1 MVIRLLRGNL
11 EINWWLASVEV
22 VVSQA
27 YIVGAVRT
35 PVGRKKGGL
44 SGVHPVDLAAH
55 VLGELVS
62 RTGVDPAAVEDVI
75 MGCVSQIGP
84 QAIDIARNAWLSAGL
99 PESVPGVTIDRQCG
113 SSQQAVH
120 FAAQGVLSGTQDL
133 VVAAGVESMSMV
145 PMGTTVRL
153 PLEAGMALPFGDG
166 WKDRYGDQEISQFR
180 GAQLICEKWGISRG
194 QLEEFALASHQ
205 RAVRAIDEG
214 RFEREIVP
222 VNGVSA
228 DEGPRRDTSLEKMA
242 ALAPLRE
249 GWEITAATASQISD
263 GAAALLVASDTAVR
277 RYGLTPRARI
287 AALAVTGG
295 DPVFMLTAPIPATE
309 QVLDKMGLKVGDIDV
324 FEVNEAFAPVLIAWS
339 RDTGASLDK
348 TNPNGGAIA
357 LGHPL
362 GATGAVLMTKL
373 LHELERTGGRYGL
386 QTMCEGGG
394 QANGTI
400 IERVG

>member
-1 MVIRLLRGNL
+1 VP
-11 EINWWLASVEV
+11 E
-22 VVSQA
+22 A

-35 PVGRKKGGL
+35 PVGTRKGAL
-44 SGVHPVDLAAH
+44 AAVHPADLGAH
-55 VLGELVS
+55 VLRELMQ
-62 RTGVDPAAVEDVI
+62 RTGVDPSAVDDVV
-75 MGCVSQIGP
+75 MGCVNAMGP
-84 QAIDIARNAWLSAGL
+84 QSGCIARTSWLSAGL
-99 PESVPGVTIDRQCG
+99 PQGVPGVTIDRQCG
-113 SSQQAVH
+113 SAQQALH
-120 FAAQGVLSGTQDL
+120 FAAQGVMSGTQDL
-133 VVAAGVESMSMV
+133 VVAAGVENMAMV
-145 PMGTTVRL
+145 PIDANRTMVKQLGANPYGV
-153 PLEAGMALPFGDG
+153 G
-166 WKDRYGDQEISQFR
+166 WNERYADEEISQFR
-180 GAQLICEKWGISRG
+180 GAQLICEKWGISRA

-222 VNGVSA
+222 VNGVSV

-339 RDTGASLDK
+339 RDTGASLEK
-348 TNPNGGAIA
+348 ANPNGGAIA

-373 LHELERTGGRYGL
+373 LHELERTGGRFGL